1 MKKNKLIF
9 VACDTSSIKQVKKI
23 LKNTKTNKLKIIPKF
38 GYQFFYSKYGRKF
51 LEQYKSPFFL
61 DIKIMDVKNTAENA
75 INSIKDLKGCRYITA
90 HAHGGF
96 KMMKAVVKKARS
108 LKKLVLGVSVLTSL
122 DNKAIK
128 ELGHTKT
135 VNAIVLKQAGL
146 IKKAGCYG
154 IVASAHEAKII
165 KKKYKKLFVVTPGI
179 RLPGDNKDEQSRVV
193 TPHDAFYKYKVDA
206 VVVGRSLTKSNQKKN
221 LKRLID
227 HLEK

>member
-1 MKKNKLIF
+1 MKKNMFIF

-108 LKKLVLGVSVLTSL
+108 LEKLVLGVIVLSIL
-122 DNKAIK
+122 ENKAIK
-128 ELGHTKT
+128 ELVHTKT

-193 TPHDAFYKYKVDA
+193 TPYDAFYKYKVNA
-206 VVVGRSLTKSNQKKN
+206 VVIGRSLTRHNVKRN
-221 LKRLID
+221 LKKLID
-227 HLEK
+227 HLN